1 MRSPVKPPRARRPR
15 NSLSREQIV
24 EAALRIADQQ
34 GLEALSMP
42 NIARSLECGVMT
54 MYGYIDDKEDL
65 LDAIA
70 LSGLTDLRLPRP
82 LPSEPAALLVSWG
95 RALRRTLLQH
105 PSLPVI
111 FLCRAVIGPG
121 IFRGIEALLGGLG
134 RAGVE
139 PSVGVHAI
147 YAVVTYT
154 TGFVAWELPRT
165 LRQPESAYAADWRRA
180 FASLPPEDFPLTG
193 SVLEDLSRV
202 ASDKQFEVGL
212 TALAAGLA
220 QGGGMRR
227 YTRRHT
233 TSSASGGA
241 PDPSAA

>member
-1 MRSPVKPPRARRPR
+1 MRSPVKRQRTRRPR

-65 LDAIA
+65 LDAVA
-70 LSGLTDLRLPRP
+70 LRGLADLRLPRP
-82 LPSEPAALLVSWG
+82 LPTQPAAL
-95 RALRRTLLQH
+95 
-105 PSLPVI
+105 P
-111 FLCRAVIGPG
+111 GP
-121 IFRGIEALLGGLG
+121 
-134 RAGVE
+134 
-139 PSVGVHAI
+139 
-147 YAVVTYT
+147 
-154 TGFVAWELPRT
+154 

-180 FASLPPEDFPLTG
+180 FASLAPEDFPLTG

-220 QGGGMRR
+220 QGGG
-227 YTRRHT
+227 TRRHT
-233 TSSASGGA
+233 RRHTRSSPSGGA
-241 PDPSAA
+241 PD